1 MSQRH
6 VDRLRERKRTEPIP
20 DDESPRALASQ
31 SAPQDPERLRFV
43 ALMQAALA
51 TVLAVLSPKD
61 RLRLACYY
69 AQQMTLAQVGR
80 LLGEHEA
87 TVSRQLSKT
96 RAGIR
101 ASVEQCLRTEH
112 GLGEAEIAECFAS
125 LAADAGPL
133 DLADL
138 LATTESDQGG
148 GETSRSDARKISR
161 LDRSNEGRLS

>member
-1 MSQRH
+1 M
-6 VDRLRERKRTEPIP
+6 
-20 DDESPRALASQ
+20 
-31 SAPQDPERLRFV
+31 
-43 ALMQAALA
+43 
-51 TVLAVLSPKD
+51 
-61 RLRLACYY
+61 ACYY

-96 RAGIR
+96 RAAIR
-101 ASVEQCLRTEH
+101 AGVEQCLRTEH

-133 DLADL
+133 DLTEL
-138 LATTESDQGG
+138 LPTAERGPSG
-148 GETSRSDARKISR
+148 GETSRGDARKISG